1 MDVRKFC
8 LRFRSMLNK
17 RKMKRILS
25 IAVLVLSS
33 GFVFAQTPLKKK
45 AATTP
50 VKTQPVTAAP
60 TAEPVAT
67 KLAPKKKLKVPP
79 KDGFYA
85 RKDIDS
91 TEMVPFADVREEDV
105 FYAKRIWREIDLR
118 DTVNSVLRSPKSR
131 LIDVMIASIKS
142 EELTAYAPID
152 SVLNE
157 DDSFHTPLSAD
168 SAARGALG
176 TSEVSNNK
184 TGTVTT
190 VVNDFNPES
199 FLKFR
204 IKEDWIFDTKRGIF
218 EPRIVGIA
226 PLKYNEVSKN
236 WQPVFW
242 ISYDELRPIIAHKRL
257 INVNNDASTLSFDDF
272 FIRRLFSSY
281 IVKESNPGDNKLRD
295 IISDPRERLME
306 SERIKRSV
314 LDYEQ
319 GLWEY

>member
-1 MDVRKFC
+1 
-8 LRFRSMLNK
+8 
-17 RKMKRILS
+17 MKRIVS
-25 IAVLVLSS
+25 IIALAL
-33 GFVFAQTPLKKK
+33 FTTLAFAQKK
-45 AATTP
+45 P
-50 VKTQPVTAAP
+50 
-60 TAEPVAT
+60 T
-67 KLAPKKKLKVPP
+67 KLAPKKTAVAAAPVDTIAAPVKVARKKLKVPP

-91 TEMVPFADVREEDV
+91 TEMVPLADVREEDV

-118 DTVNSVLRSPKSR
+118 DTVNSSLKSPKSR
-131 LIDVMIASIKS
+131 LIDVLLAAVKA

-157 DDSFHTPLSAD
+157 DDAFNTPMTAD
-168 SAARGALG
+168 SAMMAAA
-176 TSEVSNNK
+176 
-184 TGTVTT
+184 GTVEVTDAKAGT
-190 VVNDFNPES
+190 VKTVANDLNPES

-204 IKEDWIFDTKRGIF
+204 IKEDWIFDVKRSIF
-218 EPRIVGIA
+218 EPRIVGVA
-226 PLKYNEVSKN
+226 PMKYNEVSKQ

-242 ISYDELRPIIAHKRL
+242 VYYPEAREILTKKRL
-257 INVNNDASTLSFDDF
+257 INTNNDASSLSFDDF

-295 IISDPRERLME
+295 IIADPRQRLYE
-306 SERIKRSV
+306 SERIKKSV

>member
-1 MDVRKFC
+1 
-8 LRFRSMLNK
+8 
-17 RKMKRILS
+17 MKRIVS
-25 IAVLVLSS
+25 IIALAL
-33 GFVFAQTPLKKK
+33 FTTLAFAQKK
-45 AATTP
+45 P
-50 VKTQPVTAAP
+50 
-60 TAEPVAT
+60 T
-67 KLAPKKKLKVPP
+67 KLAPKKTAVAAAPVDTVAAPVKVAKKKLKVPP

-91 TEMVPFADVREEDV
+91 TEMVPLADVREEDV

-118 DTVNSVLRSPKSR
+118 DTVNSSLKSPKSR
-131 LIDVMIASIKS
+131 LIDVLLAAVKA

-157 DDSFHTPLSAD
+157 DDAFNTPMTAD
-168 SAARGALG
+168 SAMMAAA
-176 TSEVSNNK
+176 
-184 TGTVTT
+184 GTVEVTDAKAGT
-190 VVNDFNPES
+190 VKTVANDLNPES

-204 IKEDWIFDTKRGIF
+204 IKEDWIFDVKRSIF
-218 EPRIVGIA
+218 EPRIVGVA
-226 PLKYNEVSKN
+226 PMKYNEVSKQ

-242 ISYDELRPIIAHKRL
+242 VYYPEAREILTKKRL
-257 INVNNDASTLSFDDF
+257 INTNNDASSLSFDDF

-295 IISDPRERLME
+295 IIADPRQRLYE
-306 SERIKRSV
+306 SERIKKSV

>member
-1 MDVRKFC
+1 
-8 LRFRSMLNK
+8 
-17 RKMKRILS
+17 MKRILS
-25 IAVLVLSS
+25 VVTVLVLITCS
-33 GFVFAQTPLKKK
+33 VFGQTPLKKK
-45 AATTP
+45 VTTP
-50 VKTQPVTAAP
+50 VKQETVAPPQVEPAKPV
-60 TAEPVAT
+60 V
-67 KLAPKKKLKVPP
+67 KKKLKVPP

-105 FYAKRIWREIDLR
+105 AVAKRIWREIDLR
-118 DTVNSVLRSPKSR
+118 DTVNSVLKSPKGR
-131 LIDVMIASIKS
+131 FIDVLIASIKA

-152 SVLNE
+152 SALNE
-157 DDSFHTPLSAD
+157 DDAFLNPLSAD
-168 SAARGALG
+168 SASKAALG

-199 FLKFR
+199 FLKYR
-204 IKEDWIFDTKRGIF
+204 IKEDWIFDTKRSIF

-226 PLKYNEVSKN
+226 PLKYNETSKV

-242 ISYDELRPIIAHKRL
+242 VNYEELRPIIAHKRL
-257 INVNNDASTLSFDDF
+257 INVNNDASNLSFDDF
-272 FIRRLFSSY
+272 FIRRLFTSY
-281 IVKESNPGDNKLRD
+281 IVKESNPGDNKIRD
-295 IISDPRERLME
+295 IITDPRERLLE
-306 SERIKRSV
+306 SERIKKSV